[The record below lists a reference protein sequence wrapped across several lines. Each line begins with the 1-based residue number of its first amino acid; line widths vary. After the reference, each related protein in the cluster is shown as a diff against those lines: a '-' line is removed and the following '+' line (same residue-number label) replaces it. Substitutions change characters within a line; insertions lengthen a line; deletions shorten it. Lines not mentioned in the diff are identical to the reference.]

1 MEFLDLENVASIL
14 RSSAPSVPGATGRIQ
29 ELQVTYVPLNIGRAR
44 LSSESRLVAL
54 LAELYA
60 ALENV
65 HTLSIPCHGASYA
78 LGALAI
84 LHTTSSQYPLPR
96 LRTLRICSGP
106 RSRIRN
112 KYPAVE
118 DLVGWLR
125 PRIEAGFGP
134 STLLLDYLP
143 GQERPAFVDHRL
155 LALVPEA
162 RYLDRED
169 PIPE

>member
-1 MEFLDLENVASIL
+1 MPYEYFKFK
-14 RSSAPSVPGATGRIQ
+14 SAFQFQCPGIPIFSPQ
-29 ELQVTYVPLNIGRAR
+29 MD
-44 LSSESRLVAL
+44 LSSLRR
-54 LAELYA
+54 
-60 ALENV
+60 N
-65 HTLSIPCHGASYA
+65 C
-78 LGALAI
+78 
-84 LHTTSSQYPLPR
+84 SSVNSFN
-96 LRTLRICSGP
+96 ICSSCNYSKNTQTHP
-106 RSRIRN
+106 KKKHPKIPTVTADRLASPHRSKTRN

-155 LALVPEA
+155 LSLVPEA

-169 PIPE
+169 PIPEFGG